1 MCPAYIL
8 FAAACFLLFLTFKG
22 VALTFSFFYLL
33 SFLLFI
39 GIRDIASLSWV
50 KPKEHKN
57 DLAPNV

>member
-8 FAAACFLLFLTFKG
+8 FAAACFLLFLAFKG
-22 VALTFSFFYLL
+22 VALTFSFF
-33 SFLLFI
+33 
-39 GIRDIASLSWV
+39 WV